1 MAVKRMPPWPKD
13 AENSKYAKHDAHV
26 SFLTTCNLIFYLTSY
41 ICHHSYLQCNASNI
55 FQRTWWILHVVLWL
69 CSASFCKSDSMFI
82 SGGPQPLKL
91 QLSGLYIFLFILPK
105 TLHFSVK
112 LEKEQLILWSPHL
125 GQSSLQWRHSCHEA
139 ADSKEGE
146 KECYMRQ

>member
-1 MAVKRMPPWPKD
+1 MAIKRMPLWQKD
-13 AENSKYAKHDAHV
+13 TKNSKYAKNDAHV
-26 SFLTTCNLIFYLTSY
+26 SFWTMCNLIFYLTLY
-41 ICHHSYLQCNASNI
+41 FFHRSYLQCDASNI

-69 CSASFCKSDSMFI
+69 CRGTPCSSHFRC
-82 SGGPQPLKL
+82 PQPLKL
-91 QLSGLYIFLFILPK
+91 LLSRLYILLSLFILPK
-105 TLHFSVK
+105 TLQFLVK

-139 ADSKEGE
+139 ADPKEGE